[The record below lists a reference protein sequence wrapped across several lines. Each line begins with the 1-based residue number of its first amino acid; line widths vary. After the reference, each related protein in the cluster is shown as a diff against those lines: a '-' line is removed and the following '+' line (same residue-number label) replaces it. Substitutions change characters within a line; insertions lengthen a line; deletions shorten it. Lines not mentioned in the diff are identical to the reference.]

1 MRALITFLATGLYS
15 GYAPYAPGT
24 AGSLVGALLVWAVTA
39 PLTRRSPVGGTA
51 LIAAMF
57 AAGCWLAG
65 RAEEILG
72 RCDSPHIV
80 IDEIVG
86 MAITMYL
93 NPASWSAIAL
103 GFALF
108 RLFDIAKLEPA
119 RAIDRRMR
127 GGAAVMLDDV
137 AAAIY
142 ANLVLRALC
151 LAVPL

>member
-1 MRALITFLATGLYS
+1 MRGLIIFLATGLYS

-24 AGSLVGALLVWAVTA
+24 AGSVVGVIFVWAVTA
-39 PLTRRSPVGGTA
+39 PVAERSPLGAAV
-51 LIAAMF
+51 LIAALF
-57 AAGCWLAG
+57 AAGCWVAG

-72 RCDSPHIV
+72 QRDSPHIV

-86 MAITMYL
+86 MAVTMYL
-93 NPASWSAIAL
+93 NPASWAAL
-103 GFALF
+103 GAGFALF
-108 RLFDIAKLEPA
+108 RLFDIVKPQPA

-142 ANLVLRALC
+142 ANLVLRVLR
-151 LAVPL
+151 LVVPL